1 LLLRHHFVAKPI
13 AKSRITTF
21 IIDQAASSMRAGL
34 KAIVAEVYRF
44 LIGVLRAVPPVSEGS
59 RLDVLVLP
67 LWVVLGILAGTL
79 LLGLLV
85 LLLKLLAQGLLY
97 IGSYL
102 LVAAAHNNEIIKVSA
117 HLTT

>member
-1 LLLRHHFVAKPI
+1 LVAKPI
-13 AKSRITTF
+13 AKSRINTL

-44 LIGVLRAVPPVSEGS
+44 LIGVLKAVPTIIEGS

-67 LWVVLGILAGTL
+67 VWIVLGILAGTL
-79 LLGLLV
+79 LFLN
-85 LLLKLLAQGLLY
+85 LLLQSFLDRLNRLLIPAD
-97 IGSYL
+97 
-102 LVAAAHNNEIIKVSA
+102 NDEEIIKVAA